1 MNEDKSVL
9 WGLRLSLILYIPVF
23 YFMFNAEHYHVFWK
37 SVIALPILMYLHI
50 YWYIPVLMEYYRV
63 QSRNELYLL
72 LLEKYKKH
80 KIMFIVLCFNGILQT
95 MFLLLA
101 VGKYENRVR
110 IFLFPNTNYKWLE
123 IYDLSE
129 YFTIGVIPFLLYYG
143 AKYWKNTTK

>member
-72 LLEKYKKH
+72 LLEK
-80 KIMFIVLCFNGILQT
+80 
-95 MFLLLA
+95 
-101 VGKYENRVR
+101 
-110 IFLFPNTNYKWLE
+110 
-123 IYDLSE
+123 
-129 YFTIGVIPFLLYYG
+129 
-143 AKYWKNTTK
+143 